1 MKKDRRLFLNQ
12 ISLMAGVA
20 ALSKPM
26 ASVASISKR
35 INTLNSTNN
44 SVTIYHTNDLHGNLA
59 PGINNMGGLYQIEA
73 LLKNQET
80 SGLLLDAGDFLNS
93 SHSLQQQKQ
102 VIYTMNNM
110 GYHAAAIGDKEL
122 SLGRDKL
129 AALIPMMQFSLV
141 NCNYE
146 FDAGLAKLIKPYI
159 IINSGKF
166 KAGITG
172 VGHQVNGVKYND
184 AIQSANTMAAWL
196 KEKQNCDLVICLSHL
211 GYLETGDRPDNQ
223 KLAKQ
228 SEHID
233 MIISGHNYKLLRG
246 PAVILNKL
254 KKEVIISHAAWDGLM
269 VGRSVFSF
277 ENGKNRCG
285 FKAKHFITG
294 QPYSQT
300 FADSYSGLRSMEK
313 QLTLA

>member
-44 SVTIYHTNDLHGNLA
+44 SITIYHTNDLHGNLA
-59 PGINNMGGLYQIEA
+59 PGINNMGGLYQIKA
-73 LLKNQET
+73 LLKKQET

-93 SHSLQQQKQ
+93 SHSPQQQGE

-110 GYHAAAIGDKEL
+110 GYHAAAVGDNEL
-122 SLGRDKL
+122 SLGQDKL
-129 AALIPMMQFSLV
+129 AALIHLMQFSLV

-146 FDAGLAKLIKPYI
+146 FEARLAKLIKPFI

-166 KAGITG
+166 KIGITG

-196 KEKQNCDLVICLSHL
+196 KQKQNCDLVICLSHL
-211 GYLETGDRPDNQ
+211 GYSQASDTPDNQ

-233 MIISGHNYKLLRG
+233 MIVSGHDHKLLRG
-246 PAVILNKL
+246 PAITLNKL
-254 KKEVIISHAAWDGLM
+254 KKEVVISHAAWDGLM
-269 VGRSVFSF
+269 MGRSVFSF
-277 ENGKNRCG
+277 ESGKNRCG

-294 QPYSQT
+294 QPYGQT
-300 FADSYSGLRSMEK
+300 FADSYSGLQSMQK
-313 QLTLA
+313 QLASA

>member
-26 ASVASISKR
+26 ASVAAISKH
-35 INTLNSTNN
+35 INTLNSTGN

-59 PGINNMGGLYQIEA
+59 PGINNMGGLYQIKT

-93 SHSLQQQKQ
+93 THTLQQQKQ

-110 GYHAAAIGDKEL
+110 GYHAAAIGDGEL
-122 SLGRDKL
+122 ALGREKL
-129 AALIPMMQFSLV
+129 EALIPMMQFSMV
-141 NCNYE
+141 NCNYDFE
-146 FDAGLAKLIKPYI
+146 AGLAKLIKPYI

-166 KAGITG
+166 KVGITG
-172 VGHQVNGVKYND
+172 VGHRVNGVKYND

-196 KEKQNCDLVICLSHL
+196 KEKQNCDLVVCLSHL
-211 GYLETGDRPDNQ
+211 GYSEAGDRPDNQ

-233 MIISGHNYKLLRG
+233 MIVSGHNYKLLRG
-246 PAVILNKL
+246 PVILLNKQ
-254 KKEVIISHAAWDGLM
+254 KKEVIISQTAWDGLM
-269 VGRSVFSF
+269 VGKTILGF
-277 ENGKNRCG
+277 ENGKQRSG

-294 QPYSQT
+294 QPSGQT
-300 FADSYSGLRSMEK
+300 FAGSFSGLQSIEK
-313 QLTLA
+313 QLASA